1 MKKLALTFGSFSL
14 IWLYLLSVAGTQI
27 YINNQ
32 RQEFLIALVSIIAL
46 MIVSFIIVWQFVNFK
61 IDSSRNRGLKQFSE
75 IYQDRKISL
84 DFIAANIFPL
94 MSMELFEKV
103 SFATFSS
110 RLVMIGILF
119 AVVNY
124 TQSFAF
130 NPYLYILKY
139 RVYKTKNNTEALLL
153 IKKREFGNK
162 TEFQQELRFEE
173 IENSKIYIKKQEK

>member
-14 IWLYLLSVAGTQI
+14 IWIYLASIAGTQI

-32 RQEFLIALVSIIAL
+32 RREFIIALIAILVL
-46 MIVSFIIVWQFVNFK
+46 MIVSFIVVWRFVGFK
-61 IDSSRNRGLKQFSE
+61 ADSSRNQGLKQFSE
-75 IYQDRKISL
+75 IYQDRKIGL

-130 NPYLYILKY
+130 NPYLYLLKY
-139 RVYKTKNNTEALLL
+139 RVYKTKDNDEALLL

-162 TEFQQELRFEE
+162 YDYQQELKFEE
-173 IENSKIYIKKQEK
+173 FENSKIYVKKQ

>member
-1 MKKLALTFGSFSL
+1 
-14 IWLYLLSVAGTQI
+14 
-27 YINNQ
+27 
-32 RQEFLIALVSIIAL
+32 

-61 IDSSRNRGLKQFSE
+61 VDSSRNQGLKQFSD

-94 MSMELFEKV
+94 MSMELFEKI
-103 SFATFSS
+103 SFTTFLSH
-110 RLVMIGILF
+110 LVMIGILF

-139 RVYKTKNNTEALLL
+139 RVYKTKSDDEALLL
-153 IKKREFGNK
+153 IKKKDFGNK
-162 TEFQQELRFEE
+162 SEYQKELKFEE
-173 IENSKIYIKKQEK
+173 FENSRIYIKKLH